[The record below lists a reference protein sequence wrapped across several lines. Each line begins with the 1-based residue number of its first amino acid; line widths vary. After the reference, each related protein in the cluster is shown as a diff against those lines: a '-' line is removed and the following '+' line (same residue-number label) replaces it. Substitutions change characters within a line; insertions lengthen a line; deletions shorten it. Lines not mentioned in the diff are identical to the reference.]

1 MDKKVLLTRTLT
13 GIVFGVIMVEGMI
26 WNQYSFIA
34 LTTIICAGCL
44 WEYYGMIS
52 STLSYKTERK
62 LFFRISATIVGLI
75 AFSFFVVPVFNI
87 LLIGYLVVALPL
99 LFVLFAFE
107 LFSGERR
114 SFQNAGLNLLGIFY
128 ISIPIGLLHIIVFLQ
143 SNTHSSW
150 FPGNINAVFGL
161 LLLIWT
167 NDTFAYLIGSLIGS
181 HKMFP
186 SVSPKK
192 SWEGFFGGLIF
203 SLIVGWLLSMWLT
216 TLPLKDWLV
225 FAVIATVVGTAGDLF
240 ESMIKRNLGLK
251 DSGKIMP
258 GHGGFLDRFD
268 AFIFCIPFVFAYL
281 FLK

>member
-13 GIVFGVIMVEGMI
+13 GLVFGIIMIAGI
-26 WNQYSFIA
+26 IAGQYSFIA
-34 LTTIICAGCL
+34 LTAIICGGCL
-44 WEYYGMIS
+44 WEYYGMIGA
-52 STLSYKTERK
+52 LVSYKPERK
-62 LFFRISATIVGLI
+62 MFFRLSSTIVGLL
-75 AFSFFVVPVFNI
+75 AFSFFIIPVFNI
-87 LLIGYLVVALPL
+87 LLIGYLVAALPL
-99 LFVLFAFE
+99 LFVLFAIE
-107 LFSGERR
+107 LYSGERR
-114 SFQNAGLNLLGIFY
+114 TFQNAALNLLGIFY
-128 ISIPIGLLHIIVFLQ
+128 ISIPLGLLHLVVFMQ
-143 SNTHSSW
+143 SNNHSLW

-167 NDTFAYLIGSLIGS
+167 NDTFAYLTGSLIGK

-192 SWEGFFGGLIF
+192 SWEGFFGGVIF
-203 SLIVGWLLSMWLT
+203 TLIVAWLLSMWLT
-216 TLPLKDWLV
+216 TLPLKDWIV
-225 FAVIATVVGTAGDLF
+225 FAIIASVVGTAGDLF

-268 AFIFCIPFVFAYL
+268 AFIFCVPFVFAYL